1 MASTTNKR
9 SFRGRLINDLSF
21 LHVLFECLEA
31 SEPNEQQLLADW
43 DHVISI
49 LSRALKRR
57 VVSVGI
63 SVSNG
68 ASEASFERFRLSFP
82 SVEEKYRDEAVD
94 RVSDDPCI
102 TVPIPAKNT
111 QYFAA
116 GLAEHLS
123 LACCAKAG
131 CPCRQLRNQV
141 VGKRGVTTRNVATKG
156 QPSRYKE
163 KWFRRIP
170 IVVEFEND
178 GLALMGYVDEFLLEC
193 SCNWGNI
200 QFGGHTE
207 MYQIDEHQVQRG
219 LDAFVARAKI
229 LDYENLG
236 LIPSAENVLDDLD
249 EEQEIKWYQRSQKQ
263 LAKMEADEAALDA
276 EDEFRLQQWFQYK
289 AKVDK
294 DKAAEKCSAP

>member
-49 LSRALKRR
+49 LSLALKGR
-57 VVSVGI
+57 VVFSGI

-68 ASEASFERFRLSFP
+68 ASEASFKRFRLSFP

-123 LACCAKAG
+123 LACCGTAG
-131 CPCRQLRNQV
+131 CPCRQLR
-141 VGKRGVTTRNVATKG
+141 K
-156 QPSRYKE
+156 
-163 KWFRRIP
+163 
-170 IVVEFEND
+170 
-178 GLALMGYVDEFLLEC
+178 
-193 SCNWGNI
+193 
-200 QFGGHTE
+200 
-207 MYQIDEHQVQRG
+207 
-219 LDAFVARAKI
+219 
-229 LDYENLG
+229 
-236 LIPSAENVLDDLD
+236 
-249 EEQEIKWYQRSQKQ
+249 
-263 LAKMEADEAALDA
+263 
-276 EDEFRLQQWFQYK
+276 
-289 AKVDK
+289 
-294 DKAAEKCSAP
+294 